1 MKEPYQSATHCAYE
15 LCKRADPVEITPGHR
30 RKLYHDDT
38 CRQAQHRLLAA
49 RGTQEILRQMWAT
62 YLPETQQAL
71 EELLEEH
78 GEAWTRR
85 VIAAI
90 IDERDQ
96 ARQPRL
102 SEEERAAIQAH
113 YADFQPFTR
122 NILDALLR
130 EPHDTLS
137 LLNLVLLAIGEEQ
150 RHANCNSVLEQR
162 AAYLEIAL
170 AEYRRIVDLE
180 DREKTRQQFMAV
192 GQSLGYRAVPKFQVG
207 EGQNHWE
214 DYASWTDDRTLA
226 EVILFGR
233 EVLIEEE
240 AARTC
245 AQERN
250 QLRQVER
257 QLAQERTRREEL
269 ERQLETVASST
280 EKSQQ
285 TPDLEKDLA
294 AVCLNVA
301 GPDLLATAYGRALLL
316 VKEREREIQHLQTR
330 IEKQYERRIAKQ
342 QRRIQEL
349 EAERVEWVA
358 WREAEIIAHSR
369 LAAMRQYLRDHE
381 QASIPIKRNGVVMRI
396 WTIGEDAV
404 AFSDDHGLV
413 RLSDEEIEQGRIW
426 VCKKNG
432 TPIIAFR
439 QPIGGGKHD
448 RESGN
453 E

>member
-38 CRQAQHRLLAA
+38 CRQAQHRRLQARHLYEILSQAWASFLPKTRQFLEGLLA
-49 RGTQEILRQMWAT
+49 Q
-62 YLPETQQAL
+62 
-71 EELLEEH
+71 H
-78 GEAWTRR
+78 GEVWTRH
-85 VIAAI
+85 AI
-90 IDERDQ
+90 VAITDERDQ
-96 ARQPRL
+96 ASQPRL

-150 RHANCNSVLEQR
+150 HHANCNSVLEQR

-233 EVLIEEE
+233 EVLSEEE
-240 AARTC
+240 AARTR

-269 ERQLETVASST
+269 ERQVETAVSST
-280 EKSQQ
+280 SQQ
-285 TPDLEKDLA
+285 HTAHLERDLA
-294 AVCLNVA
+294 AVRLNVA
-301 GPDLLATAYGRALLL
+301 DPDLLSTAYGQAL
-316 VKEREREIQHLQTR
+316 VAVVEREHEVQHLQTR

-349 EAERVEWVA
+349 ETERAEWAA
-358 WREAEIIAHSR
+358 WCEAEIIAHSA
-369 LAAMRQYLRDHE
+369 LTAMRQYLRDHE

-404 AFSDDHGLV
+404 AFSEDHGLV